1 MPAGTRSE
9 VQITWERERIREHN
23 EALKDGES
31 NGAKPGNT
39 LV

>member
-9 VQITWERERIREHN
+9 VQITLERERIREHN
-23 EALKDGES
+23 EASKDRES
-31 NGAKPGNT
+31 NGAKHGNT

>member
-9 VQITWERERIREHN
+9 VQITWEQERIREHN
-23 EALKDGES
+23 EASKDGES
-31 NGAKPGNT
+31 DGAKPGNT